1 MLTDHQVW
9 SSTTAAEWRGDEI
22 LPALALSTLFAQLS
36 RYLFHQPCP
45 LVPLYLYLYFAHW
58 KCICPCSLN
67 TLCTALQVHT
77 TFTFMSKSRPTHFA
91 LELEIMLSQH
101 SWTYPYK
108 SRIKVVQDYS
118 GWASYMGAGAVL
130 CCLAS
135 ALAGIITINV
145 S

>member
-1 MLTDHQVW
+1 M
-9 SSTTAAEWRGDEI
+9 
-22 LPALALSTLFAQLS
+22 PALALSTLFAQLS
-36 RYLFHQPCP
+36 RYIPLSLSCQRVDQPT
-45 LVPLYLYLYFAHW
+45 LHTGIGNINIALS
-58 KCICPCSLN
+58 SL
-67 TLCTALQVHT
+67 L
-77 TFTFMSKSRPTHFA
+77 
-91 LELEIMLSQH
+91 
-101 SWTYPYK
+101 